1 MPALPS
7 HGRCEDQGRCQRSI
21 PLPAFWPLQGQA
33 ETSRGVPVRPQEG
46 RVWGVG
52 PGTPSAAACSALPHL
67 REEREMHLDSRP
79 GPCPASPA
87 GRLLCTASSL
97 DPAPV
102 GLHPR
107 QGWRASWPQP
117 PRGLRKAGAARQGA
131 QKSLGSLGALALS
144 VWPGLR
150 LPDRALLVQLSGSAC
165 LHLCLNLEPSVSLCL
180 AVSLLWA
187 CLEVTF
193 CPSSSLLGA

>member
-1 MPALPS
+1 M
-7 HGRCEDQGRCQRSI
+7 
-21 PLPAFWPLQGQA
+21 
-33 ETSRGVPVRPQEG
+33 
-46 RVWGVG
+46 WGVG

-131 QKSLGSLGALALS
+131 QKSWGPWELWLCLCGLGCVFLTGPCWSSCL
-144 VWPGLR
+144 
-150 LPDRALLVQLSGSAC
+150 DLLVFT
-165 LHLCLNLEPSVSLCL
+165 SV
-180 AVSLLWA
+180 
-187 CLEVTF
+187 
-193 CPSSSLLGA
+193 